1 MKRRS
6 AGDSKAHLHGWLGG
20 NHKVYQWGGCPGPEE
35 AGGRSIPATPDNRRN
50 VILRSMLYAPANH
63 PRHAAK
69 ALAGTADAAI
79 LDLEDAVAAEQKQ
92 AARNAVRQLLR
103 DRPAGEHPAGRP
115 AVFVRINAL
124 GTPHAYQDL
133 LAAVLPGV
141 HGILL
146 PKVESPREVATA
158 DWMLTQLE
166 RERGLEAGAVQLVP
180 TVETASGLSHLDA
193 IAVASPRVR
202 RLTFGAADFA
212 LDTGMA
218 LASGD
223 APADAVANQALLW
236 AKLQLVVASR
246 AARLDAPLDTVYFE
260 LGDADGFLRE
270 AEQARRLGFQGKT
283 CIHPSQ
289 VELANQAFSPTGEE
303 IAQAKRTLE
312 AFDGAIA
319 SGSAAIQLDGRMI
332 DYPIAERAR
341 RVLELARWVD
351 DATR

>member
-1 MKRRS
+1 
-6 AGDSKAHLHGWLGG
+6 
-20 NHKVYQWGGCPGPEE
+20 
-35 AGGRSIPATPDNRRN
+35 

-63 PRHAAK
+63 PRHASR
-69 ALAGTADAAI
+69 ALAGAADAAI
-79 LDLEDAVAAEQKQ
+79 LDLEDAVAGGRKQ
-92 AARNAVRQLLR
+92 AARDAIGQVLR
-103 DRPAGEHPAGRP
+103 DRPAAGPPTGRP

-124 GTPHAYQDL
+124 STPHAYPDL

-141 HGILL
+141 DGILL
-146 PKVESPREVATA
+146 PKVESPGELATA
-158 DWMLTQLE
+158 DWMLAQLE
-166 RERGLEAGAVQLVP
+166 TERGLEAGAIQLIP
-180 TVETASGLSHLDA
+180 MVETAAGLSRLSA
-193 IAVASPRVR
+193 IAAASRRVR

-212 LDTGMA
+212 LDTGMS
-218 LASGD
+218 LAAAGGPLD
-223 APADAVANQALLW
+223 GVANEGVLW

-246 AARLDAPLDTVYFE
+246 AAGLEAPLDTVYFDFS
-260 LGDADGFLRE
+260 DADGFLRE
-270 AEQARRLGFQGKT
+270 AAQARRLGFQGKA

-341 RVLELARWVD
+341 RVLELARRVEG
-351 DATR
+351 ATR

>member
-1 MKRRS
+1 
-6 AGDSKAHLHGWLGG
+6 
-20 NHKVYQWGGCPGPEE
+20 
-35 AGGRSIPATPDNRRN
+35 
-50 VILRSMLYAPANH
+50 MLYAPANH

-79 LDLEDAVAAEQKQ
+79 LDLEDAVAADQKET
-92 AARNAVRQLLR
+92 AREALRQLLR
-103 DRPAGEHPAGRP
+103 DRPARERQARLPA
-115 AVFVRINAL
+115 AFVRINAL
-124 GTPHAYQDL
+124 GTRHAYQDL

-141 HGILL
+141 RGIVL
-146 PKVESPREVATA
+146 PKVGSPGEVATA

-166 RERGLEAGAVQLVP
+166 RERGLEAGAIQLVP
-180 TVETASGLSHLDA
+180 LLETASGLSHLDA
-193 IAVASPRVR
+193 IAAASPRVR

-223 APADAVANQALLW
+223 GPVDAVANQAVLW

-246 AARLDAPLDTVYFE
+246 AAGLDAPLDSVYFD
-260 LGDADGFLRE
+260 LGDAGGFLRE

-289 VELANQAFSPTGEE
+289 VELAKRAFTPTAEE
-303 IAQAKRTLE
+303 VAQAKRTLE
-312 AFDGAIA
+312 AFERALA
-319 SGSAAIQLDGRMI
+319 AGSAAIQLDGRLV

-341 RVLELARWVD
+341 RVLELAAGAD